1 MRFKGVVVVAGIL
14 AACVPASTEVSSQA
28 PGSGWLM
35 APAPARTIKSLYWKA
50 FDQTEVWMLLAPRT
64 QDGKTVPAELVFSA
78 LFKGDLTKPGAIAG
92 PPDELTVQAYASPT
106 AFYVTAALK
115 FVTKEGQTFD
125 LAARGAVFSAA
136 APCATCASTSIRATL
151 DANALSALARS
162 KTVAADVLG
171 MACQL
176 DHTDTDALTKYARY
190 IKIVR

>member
-1 MRFKGVVVVAGIL
+1 MLCVMRPKGVVVIVGVLIASL
-14 AACVPASTEVSSQA
+14 FASTEASFQA

-64 QDGKTVPAELVFSA
+64 QDRKAVPAELVFSA
-78 LFKGDLTKPGAIAG
+78 LFKGDLTKPHAIAG

-106 AFYVTAALK
+106 AFYVTTALK

-125 LAARGAVFSAA
+125 LAAPDALFSAA

-151 DANALSALARS
+151 NANALTAMTRS
-162 KTVAADVLG
+162 KTVAADVPG
-171 MACQL
+171 MGL
-176 DHTDTDALTKYARY
+176 SARSRGY
-190 IKIVR
+190 